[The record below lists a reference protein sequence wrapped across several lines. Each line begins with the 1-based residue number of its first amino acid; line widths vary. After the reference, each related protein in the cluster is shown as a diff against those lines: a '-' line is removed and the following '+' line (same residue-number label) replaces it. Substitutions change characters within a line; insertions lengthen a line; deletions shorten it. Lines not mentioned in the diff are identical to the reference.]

1 MRIKQVVAALSL
13 VMVAATAAHAAG
25 AKPTVGVIEF
35 KNESGAGWWS
45 GGVGWE
51 LSGMLSAL
59 IGAGMGFVFLGLTAA
74 SILLADRVTGS
85 DLLSPAYFGIVIGSW
100 MLKFIVFL
108 VLIFTL
114 RDVDFIEPTV
124 LFVCLVAAVIG
135 GLVTDIIA
143 VTRSRV
149 PYVDVTLPSKDE
161 IPDL

>member
-1 MRIKQVVAALSL
+1 MTQPDARPSTAAPVLRRALVYGAALSFAIAIIGS
-13 VMVAATAAHAAG
+13 VAG
-25 AKPTVGVIEF
+25 ALV
-35 KNESGAGWWS
+35 AG
-45 GGVGWE
+45 
-51 LSGMLSAL
+51 LPGMLSAL

-85 DLLSPAYFGIVIGSW
+85 DLLSPAYFGIVIGAW
-100 MLKFIVFL
+100 ILKFIVFL
-108 VLIFTL
+108 ALVFTL
-114 RDVDFIEPTV
+114 RDASFVEPVV

-149 PYVDVTLPSKDE
+149 PYVSDVRLPSKDE

>member
-1 MRIKQVVAALSL
+1 MALNDPRPS
-13 VMVAATAAHAAG
+13 TAAPVLRRALAYGAGMSFAIAIIGSVAG
-25 AKPTVGVIEF
+25 ALV
-35 KNESGAGWWS
+35 A
-45 GGVGWE
+45 E

>member
-1 MRIKQVVAALSL
+1 MTLSPDPRPS
-13 VMVAATAAHAAG
+13 TAAPVLRRALVYGAGLSFAIAIVGSVAG
-25 AKPTVGVIEF
+25 ALV
-35 KNESGAGWWS
+35 A
-45 GGVGWE
+45 E
-51 LSGMLSAL
+51 LPGMLSAL

-85 DLLSPAYFGIVIGSW
+85 DLLSPAYFGIVIGAW
-100 MLKFIVFL
+100 ILKFVVFL
-108 VLIFTL
+108 ALVFTL
-114 RDVDFIEPTV
+114 RDAAFVEPVV

-149 PYVDVTLPSKDE
+149 PYVSDVRLPGKDE

>member
-1 MRIKQVVAALSL
+1 MAVNDPRPSTAAPVLRRAITYGAALSFAIAIIGSVVGAL
-13 VMVAATAAHAAG
+13 VA
-25 AKPTVGVIEF
+25 
-35 KNESGAGWWS
+35 
-45 GGVGWE
+45 E
-51 LSGMLSAL
+51 LPGMLSAL
-59 IGAGMGFVFLGLTAA
+59 IGAGMGFVFLALTAA

-100 MLKFIVFL
+100 ILKFIVFL

-114 RDVDFIEPTV
+114 RDAEFVEPVV
-124 LFVCLVAAVIG
+124 LFVCLVAAVLG
-135 GLVTDIIA
+135 GLVTDIVA